1 MSKDPDTSSQWIEFY
16 VKKGKYLE
24 ELSEN
29 HFMNKEY
36 KKCLELLSQSFSM
49 FEKGGAT
56 EEAQRI
62 KEKFAKIKELAK
74 QAAQKKEE

>member
-1 MSKDPDTSSQWIEFY
+1 MSKDTDTSGQWIEFY

-49 FEKGGAT
+49 FEKGGAK
-56 EEAQRI
+56 EEAARV
-62 KEKFAKIKELAK
+62 KEKFNHIKATHFG
-74 QAAQKKEE
+74 KKE